1 MDVLLRRRV
10 QRFARA
16 AGDIVNMGNN
26 TPQKKKKKPVSSAR
40 LEEFFVSLPR
50 FRKPFALRMLRWL
63 ESAQWVTAKVAAGGS
78 TYEDQ
83 VVFVIRLAGILTD
96 LRRRY
101 RGAIIETVA
110 GRKAQGVEAF
120 RDEMLDELAKA
131 IDALYRALTEDE
143 LLWLELQRH
152 EQAHPF
158 LDGYRPKLVDG
169 PDWDKRESAITGKK
183 TLIAETLDRC
193 EKLETERGGFAATAE
208 DIARRV
214 VPLVAAVRLRMI
226 PVIAP
231 LAD

>member
-1 MDVLLRRRV
+1 
-10 QRFARA
+10 
-16 AGDIVNMGNN
+16 MGNN
-26 TPQKKKKKPVSSAR
+26 TPQKGKKKPVSSAR
-40 LEEFFVSLPR
+40 LDEFFVALPH

-63 ESAQWVTAKVAAGGS
+63 ESAQDVAAKVAAGGS
-78 TYEDQ
+78 DYEDQ

-96 LRRRY
+96 LRIRY
-101 RGAIIETVA
+101 PGAVVEAVT
-110 GRKAQGVEAF
+110 GRKPQGVEVF
-120 RDEMLDELAKA
+120 RDEMRDELAKA
-131 IDALYRALTEDE
+131 IDALHRALTEDE

-183 TLIAETLDRC
+183 TPIAGILDRC

-214 VPLVAAVRLRMI
+214 VLLVATVRLRMS